1 MNSKNAGRELLK
13 ALLEWTGY
21 TMAVTTR
28 QRKEEHLPS
37 DSVCSGVQPRMGTRI
52 FVDKISRDLIEV
64 EFVPLL
70 EKGGLIRDI
79 HRMSVLQEYALSP
92 LCGKDAGQKT

>member
-1 MNSKNAGRELLK
+1 
-13 ALLEWTGY
+13 
-21 TMAVTTR
+21 
-28 QRKEEHLPS
+28 
-37 DSVCSGVQPRMGTRI
+37 MGTRI

-70 EKGGLIRDI
+70 KKGGLIRDI

>member
-1 MNSKNAGRELLK
+1 
-13 ALLEWTGY
+13 
-21 TMAVTTR
+21 
-28 QRKEEHLPS
+28 
-37 DSVCSGVQPRMGTRI
+37 MGTRI

-79 HRMSVLQEYALSP
+79 HRMSVLREYALSP